1 MLRGKVTVGQRLF
14 YAVFHLLSGLLELHG
29 LQFFC
34 NGFCLFSGRLF
45 AFLGVDRLEH
55 LSDLLYLGLVSTTD
69 ALGNT
74 TAFAYDGADNLT
86 SVTFAD
92 GTSFAY
98 EYDRVGNLI
107 SQTDAL
113 GNVTAFEYDAL
124 RQLVKTTYPDGSEAT
139 GSYDA
144 SGNLIS
150 TTDADGNT
158 ATAAYDA
165 VGNLVAVTDA
175 LGNTTAYEYDKTGQ
189 LTAETLA
196 NGGKTHYNYDNMGRV
211 TSIVTATGETTSYT
225 YDAADNIL
233 TVTAP
238 DGGVTAYTYDSMG
251 RLLTETAPDGA
262 VTRYTYDLAGNVS
275 TVTDALGNTTSYAFD
290 ANGNLLTVTDALGC
304 VTQYEYDALNR
315 VVSMTDA
322 NGGVTSYEYDA
333 VGNLVVP
340 AYGPAFE
347 DYIQLAP
354 DETDEEGEA
363 SFYPELETNRF
374 GQKEGIKGGVVS
386 PVFLRRDVHVRSAM
400 VTSVESSDKREGS
413 LLKKESA
420 VTASA
425 AQKNTIKSIKQ
436 AVAGAVSKISK
447 TKSKAAAVFNR
458 SAEKLRTAA
467 AQKQAAATKK
477 TPASLASLNASHPLT
492 KTAPSVKSVTG
503 TQASCS
509 KQETQTSWPQ
519 RALDTVKDV
528 LLGAGNAFGRTMING
543 GAALVKGG
551 GLAITYLY
559 EFFNRGDKNA
569 YERDRKDWSNYI
581 DSVAGDITGWLES
594 TTRGLATNDVYY
606 DGGQIIGDV
615 GTLVAE
621 YAAFLKAAKVVSGA
635 IKGISGMMFTE
646 EAASS
651 VAVAGASTVAG
662 GVTLES
668 YLAIAAEI
676 FLNFST
682 FKNDWNTLQEDWK
695 EAETKEAEET
705 GGEPEVKNEENA
717 SGGNDSDTIPDLS
730 NKAVKHP
737 MNDHMPINYA
747 KQLEYLDRASAEQYL
762 RTNTFFSE
770 DWTSEQVRNALN
782 FGYKEAIENGITSG
796 NYTFTYLGEEVTV
809 CLQDGVFKT
818 GYGTYT
824 FTYEELLE
832 LLEH

>member
-14 YAVFHLLSGLLELHG
+14 YTVFHLLSGLLELHG

-55 LSDLLYLGLVSTTD
+55 LSDLLYLGLVSATD

-92 GTSFAY
+92 DTSFAY
-98 EYDRVGNLI
+98 EYDKVGNLI

-158 ATAAYDA
+158 ATAAYDI

-238 DGGVTAYTYDSMG
+238 DGGVTAYTYDAMG
-251 RLLTETAPDGA
+251 RLLTETASDGA

-322 NGGVTSYEYDA
+322 NGGVTSYKYDA

-363 SFYPELETNRF
+363 SFYLELETNRF

-400 VTSVESSDKREGS
+400 VTSVESSDKREGF

-425 AQKNTIKSIKQ
+425 AQKNAIKSIKQ
-436 AVAGAVSKISK
+436 AAAGVFSKISK
-447 TKSKAAAVFNR
+447 KSKGGALFNR
-458 SAEKLRTAA
+458 SAAKVRVTAVQKQTA
-467 AQKQAAATKK
+467 VAQKPSAG
-477 TPASLASLNASHPLT
+477 LALLNASHPLT

-519 RALDTVKDV
+519 RALDAVKDV
-528 LLGAGNAFGRTMING
+528 LLGVGNAFGRNMING
-543 GAALVKGG
+543 GATIVVVVGNVPSVALQFVNPSGKD
-551 GLAITYLY
+551 IY
-559 EFFNRGDKNA
+559 EEGR
-569 YERDRKDWSNYI
+569 RQWSNYI
-581 DSVAGDITGWLES
+581 NGVARDWTEGLES
-594 TTRGLATNDVYY
+594 TTRSWATDQVRY
-606 DGGQIIGDV
+606 DAGQIIGDV
-615 GTLVAE
+615 GTLAAE

-635 IKGISGMMFTE
+635 IKGISGMILAD

-651 VAVAGASTVAG
+651 VAVAGAGTVAQ
-662 GVTLES
+662 GVTFES
-668 YLAIAAEI
+668 YLAVAAEV
-676 FLNFST
+676 FLNFSA
-682 FKNDWNTLQEDWK
+682 FKNDWNRLQEDLK
-695 EAETKEAEET
+695 EAEAKEAEEPSE
-705 GGEPEVKNEENA
+705 EPEAKDGKVSTEA
-717 SGGNDSDTIPDLS
+717 SGS
-730 NKAVKHP
+730 NYLEQLDDFSEKRIDHIINGSKGK
-737 MNDHMPINYA
+737 DHMW
-747 KQLEYLDRASAEQYL
+747 DRLVPDKNWNDIKNIIVQVM
-762 RTNTFFSE
+762 E
-770 DWTSEQVRNALN
+770 DGVE
-782 FGYKEAIENGITSG
+782 GPYKSVYSKTAIIDG
-796 NYTFTYLGEEVTV
+796 FEVTV
-809 CLQDGVFKT
+809 
-818 GYGTYT
+818 TYT
-824 FTYEELLE
+824 KLSDGSILISDAWVM
-832 LLEH
+832 LP

>member
-14 YAVFHLLSGLLELHG
+14 YTVFHLLSGLLELHG

-92 GTSFAY
+92 GTFFAY

-150 TTDADGNT
+150 TTDAGGNT
-158 ATAAYDA
+158 TTAEYDA
-165 VGNLVAVTDA
+165 MGNLLAVTDA

-196 NGGKTHYNYDNMGRV
+196 NGGKTQYNYDNMGRV

-290 ANGNLLTVTDALGC
+290 ANGNLLTVTDALGG
-304 VTQYEYDALNR
+304 VTRYEYDALNR

-322 NGGVTSYEYDA
+322 NGAVTSYKYDA
-333 VGNLVVP
+333 VGNLVFP
-340 AYGPAFE
+340 ADGPAFE
-347 DYIQLAP
+347 DYIP
-354 DETDEEGEA
+354 DEADEEGEA
-363 SFYPELETNRF
+363 SFYSELETNRF

-467 AQKQAAATKK
+467 AQKQAAVTKK
-477 TPASLASLNASHPLT
+477 PSVSLASLNASHP
-492 KTAPSVKSVTG
+492 
-503 TQASCS
+503 SCS

-519 RALDTVKDV
+519 RTLDAVKDV

-606 DGGQIIGDV
+606 DGGQIIGDA
-615 GTLVAE
+615 GILVAE
-621 YAAFLKAAKVVSGA
+621 YFAFLKAAKVVSGA
-635 IKGISGMMFTE
+635 IKGISGMILAD

-651 VAVAGASTVAG
+651 VAVAGAGTVAQ
-662 GVTLES
+662 GVTFES
-668 YLAIAAEI
+668 YLAVAAEV
-676 FLNFST
+676 FLNFSA
-682 FKNDWNTLQEDWK
+682 FKNDWNRLQEDLK
-695 EAETKEAEET
+695 EAEAKEAEEPSE
-705 GGEPEVKNEENA
+705 EPEAKDGKVSTEA
-717 SGGNDSDTIPDLS
+717 SGS
-730 NKAVKHP
+730 NYLEQLDDFSEKRIDHIINGSKGK
-737 MNDHMPINYA
+737 DHMW
-747 KQLEYLDRASAEQYL
+747 DRL
-762 RTNTFFSE
+762 VPDKNWN
-770 DWTSEQVRNALN
+770 DIKN
-782 FGYKEAIENGITSG
+782 IT
-796 NYTFTYLGEEVTV
+796 
-809 CLQDGVFKT
+809 C
-818 GYGTYT
+818 
-824 FTYEELLE
+824 
-832 LLEH
+832 